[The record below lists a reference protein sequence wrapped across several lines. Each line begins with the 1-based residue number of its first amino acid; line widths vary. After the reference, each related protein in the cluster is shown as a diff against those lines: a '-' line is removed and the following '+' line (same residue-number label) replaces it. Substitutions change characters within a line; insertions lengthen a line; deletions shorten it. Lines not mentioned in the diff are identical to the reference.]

1 MSFTSGEV
9 TPAAVSKAF
18 PLSFGGRG
26 FREPHAIAVDFFG
39 VYPAKS
45 RSRSG
50 KMHIERSIEPRFPP
64 QDSIRLVLLTGA
76 RQTGKTTLLRQ
87 LYPTLTYI
95 NLDAPENRDALRSLS
110 TFAWAKTVGDAIID
124 EAQKEPS
131 VFEKVKFAFDAKSV
145 RFTVLSGSAQI
156 LLLRSVREVL
166 AGRVF
171 LYELYPLMLCE
182 LAASPN
188 TATPQPPLLA
198 RLIQSEANVGAVL
211 NQASP
216 RLMPEQQYYLAEKEQ
231 YLLTWGGMP
240 ALLGLNEADRTE
252 WLRSYTYTYL
262 ERDMADLARLNDL
275 SPFKTFQRLAALRSA
290 QLLSYAELGRDA
302 GVSADTARRY
312 LEYLKISYQSVLLPP
327 FSRNLTSRV
336 VKTPK
341 LYWLDVGLLRQMTGY
356 HGDPTGPVFETYV
369 VSEVY
374 KWIKTSATEAEL
386 SFYRTRS
393 GLELD
398 LLIQTPRG
406 ILGMEIKSRQ
416 RVDTPDL
423 YALREVAKALGS
435 EWLGGLCV
443 YRGSEIRFM
452 GKPSIWA
459 VPSSRL
465 LSP

>member
-1 MSFTSGEV
+1 MIISDAIS
-9 TPAAVSKAF
+9 SKA
-18 PLSFGGRG
+18 
-26 FREPHAIAVDFFG
+26 HAIPVDFPG

-45 RSRSG
+45 RTPSG
-50 KMHIERSIEPRFPP
+50 KVNIKRSIE
-64 QDSIRLVLLTGA
+64 SRLPSQSSTRIVLLTGA
-76 RQTGKTTLLRQ
+76 RQTGKTTLLRH

-95 NLDAPENRDALRSLS
+95 NLDAPENRDTLQSLS
-110 TFAWAKTVGDAIID
+110 TFAWAKTVGNAIID

-131 VFEKVKFAFDAKSV
+131 VFEKVKYAFDAKSI

-156 LLLRSVREVL
+156 LLLKSVREVL

-182 LAASPN
+182 LASAPSS
-188 TATPQPPLLA
+188 AAKQPLLA
-198 RLIQSEANVGAVL
+198 HLIQSNASIGDVL

-216 RLMPEQQYYLAEKEQ
+216 RLLPEQQHFLSEKEH

-240 ALLGLNEADRTE
+240 ALLELNDADRTE

-312 LEYLKISYQSVLLPP
+312 LEYLRISYQNVLLPP

-452 GKPSIWA
+452 GEPSIWA